1 MTMGLLVMVLFESS
15 IRLAVLPDQIHQ
27 WMNAFILPVTML
39 LWIQPASSMADSM
52 VWSSGVML
60 PSDISVIQLS
70 WLVRWL
76 HPAVAILFGPPP

>member
-1 MTMGLLVMVLFESS
+1 MTIGLLVMVLFESS
-15 IRLAVLPDQIHQ
+15 IRLAVLADQIHQ
-27 WMNAFILPVTML
+27 WRKAFMFPVVMH
-39 LWIQPASSMADSM
+39 LWIQPASSIADNM